1 MQYYAKTYTADPK
14 TGLLSP
20 GEYLTEEQVAA
31 LGEERIANMVERG
44 ILAVT
49 GGKPAQTE
57 ENAESEKP
65 AAKKPAKK
73 AKAAAEEP
81 EADADPEEDE
91 EGGDL
96 NGEKGDADPEED
108 EEGGDLNGEEG
119 DGELPELDA
128 ADAIGE
134 EEKPAE
140 EPAKK
145 GGRRKTK

>member
-14 TGLLSP
+14 IGVISP

-31 LGEERIANMVERG
+31 LGEERIANMVKRN
-44 ILAVT
+44 ILAAT
-49 GGKPAQTE
+49 GSKPAQTKE
-57 ENAESEKP
+57 SAESEKP

-73 AKAAAEEP
+73 AKAAAEEQ
-81 EADADPEEDE
+81 AQDADPED
-91 EGGDL
+91 D
-96 NGEKGDADPEED
+96 D
-108 EEGGDLNGEEG
+108 EGGDLNGEEG

-140 EPAKK
+140 APAKK